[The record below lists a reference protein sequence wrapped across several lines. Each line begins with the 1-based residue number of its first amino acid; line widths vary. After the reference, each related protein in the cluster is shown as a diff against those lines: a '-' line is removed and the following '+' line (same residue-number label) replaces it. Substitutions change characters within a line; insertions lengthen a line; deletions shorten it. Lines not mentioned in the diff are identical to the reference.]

1 MFIPLSVNKKNLLE
15 NFAHKIAP
23 IVNFLILPIF
33 AFANSGIKI
42 SNFSA
47 ETFSQPL
54 VFGIIF
60 AMFFGKQIGVMLF
73 SYLVIKFK
81 FANLPQGVNWLEFY
95 GAAIFT
101 GIGFTM
107 SIFIAG
113 LAFVEN
119 DTLVKIILDEV
130 KLAILIGSILSILY
144 GSFITL
150 ISLTKN
156 QQV

>member
-1 MFIPLSVNKKNLLE
+1 
-15 NFAHKIAP
+15 
-23 IVNFLILPIF
+23 
-33 AFANSGIKI
+33 
-42 SNFSA
+42 
-47 ETFSQPL
+47 
-54 VFGIIF
+54 
-60 AMFFGKQIGVMLF
+60 MFFGKQIGVMLF

-119 DTLVKIILDEV
+119 DTLAKIILDEV